1 MDLRDRAWTESRR
14 RLAAGFHPPLKL
26 HVKEDRRGSRIGPI
40 VASRSPRVFSAQ
52 FHLLLVTS
60 QLEDA
65 EARHRQAEAEGH
77 RLRAWRA
84 ARELDRLWD
93 AVESQR
99 RLLEPPAWRVADP
112 HPSRTGLEPE
122 ELLHARLQ
130 GYVQFEPRSETLSPP
145 ARAVTAA
152 VAAAPVLAPV
162 PEPVAP
168 APLAPA
174 PVVPDPV
181 VPDVEEQ
188 PRERRSW
195 TPRLQEL
202 FAVGSLVAIA
212 VSAAEIAAN
221 GIGQRPGLIAA
232 ELCALAF
239 SPFAIL
245 LGSDR

>member
-1 MDLRDRAWTESRR
+1 M
-14 RLAAGFHPPLKL
+14 
-26 HVKEDRRGSRIGPI
+26 
-40 VASRSPRVFSAQ
+40 ASRSPRVFSAQ

-60 QLEDA
+60 QLEEA
-65 EARHRQAEAEGH
+65 EARHREAEAEGH
-77 RLRAWRA
+77 RFRAWRA
-84 ARELDRLWD
+84 ARDLNRLWD

-122 ELLHARLQ
+122 ELLHSRLQ
-130 GYVQFEPRSETLSPP
+130 SYVHFDPRPEGLVPVP
-145 ARAVTAA
+145 V
-152 VAAAPVLAPV
+152 VAAPVV
-162 PEPVAP
+162 VVP
-168 APLAPA
+168 APPSIPA
-174 PVVPDPV
+174 SATA
-181 VPDVEEQ
+181 VEQ
-188 PRERRSW
+188 LGERRSW

-202 FAVGSLVAIA
+202 FVVASLISIA

-239 SPFAIL
+239 APFAIL

>member
-1 MDLRDRAWTESRR
+1 MKS
-14 RLAAGFHPPLKL
+14 
-26 HVKEDRRGSRIGPI
+26 HVKEEGLDSRIGPT

-60 QLEDA
+60 QLEEA
-65 EARHRQAEAEGH
+65 EERHRVAEAEGH

-84 ARELDRLWD
+84 ARDLDRLWD

-122 ELLHARLQ
+122 ELLHSRLQ
-130 GYVQFEPRSETLSPP
+130 GYVQFEPRPEGLVPVP
-145 ARAVTAA
+145 A
-152 VAAAPVLAPV
+152 VAA
-162 PEPVAP
+162 
-168 APLAPA
+168 
-174 PVVPDPV
+174 PVVV
-181 VPDVEEQ
+181 VPASVPASAAAVEELG
-188 PRERRSW
+188 ERRAW
-195 TPRLQEL
+195 TPRLQQL

-232 ELCALAF
+232 ELCALAL

-245 LGSDR
+245 LGTDR

>member
-1 MDLRDRAWTESRR
+1 M
-14 RLAAGFHPPLKL
+14 
-26 HVKEDRRGSRIGPI
+26 
-40 VASRSPRVFSAQ
+40 ASRSPRVFSAQ

-65 EARHRQAEAEGH
+65 EERHRQAEAEGH
-77 RLRAWRA
+77 RFRAWRT
-84 ARELDRLWD
+84 ARDLDRLWD

-122 ELLHARLQ
+122 ELLHSRLQ
-130 GYVQFEPRSETLSPP
+130 SYVHFEPRPEGLVPIP
-145 ARAVTAA
+145 V
-152 VAAAPVLAPV
+152 VAAPVV
-162 PEPVAP
+162 VVP
-168 APLAPA
+168 APPPA
-174 PVVPDPV
+174 SRRPPPAA
-181 VPDVEEQ
+181 VEELG
-188 PRERRSW
+188 RRRSW

-202 FAVGSLVAIA
+202 FAVGSLISIA

-245 LGSDR
+245 LGSNRS